1 MQQLTKVGTGPK
13 EKLMNSDQQLVKRTL
28 QGDTYAFEELVK
40 TYHNKVYMLA
50 YRYMG
55 NEDDANDMAQEAF
68 VKAYRSLRSFKGD
81 ASFGTWIYR
90 ITTNV
95 CLDELRRRKRKI
107 VPLSLDEPLATLDGD
122 EIEREIADQ
131 TLAADVVYERKEF
144 SQNVQLLL
152 DEMRPEH
159 KTVIVLRDIMDL
171 SYEEIAAVLECSI
184 GTVKSRISRARTILQ
199 KKLTERELLN

>member
-1 MQQLTKVGTGPK
+1 
-13 EKLMNSDQQLVKRTL
+13 MNSDQLLVKRTL
-28 QGDTYAFEELVK
+28 RGDTYAFDELVK
-40 TYHNKVYMLA
+40 TYQNKVYMLA

-55 NEDDANDMAQEAF
+55 NEDDANDMAQESFIKAF
-68 VKAYRSLRSFKGD
+68 RSLRSFKGD

-122 EIEREIADQ
+122 EFEREIAD
-131 TLAADVVYERKEF
+131 TSLAADVVYERKEF
-144 SQNVQLLL
+144 TQNMQLLL

-159 KTVIVLRDIMDL
+159 KAVIVLRDVMDL
-171 SYEEIAAVLECSI
+171 SYEEIAIVLDCSI
-184 GTVKSRISRARTILQ
+184 GTVKSRISRARIILQ
-199 KKLTERELLN
+199 KKLIERELLK

>member
-1 MQQLTKVGTGPK
+1 
-13 EKLMNSDQQLVKRTL
+13 MNSDQQLVKRTL
-28 QGDTYAFEELVK
+28 RGDTYAFEELVK
-40 TYHNKVYMLA
+40 TYQNKVYMLA

-68 VKAYRSLRSFKGD
+68 IKAYRSLRSFKGD

-122 EIEREIADQ
+122 DIEREISDQ
-131 TLAADVVYERKEF
+131 SMAADVIYEKKEF
-144 SQNVQLLL
+144 SQNIQMLL
-152 DEMRPEH
+152 DEMKPEH

-171 SYEEIAAVLECSI
+171 SYEEIAVVMDCSI
-184 GTVKSRISRARTILQ
+184 GTVKSRISRARNLLQ
-199 KKLTERELLN
+199 KKLTERELLS